1 MHSRRDL
8 SVLLQ
13 KAKSLAIDAG
23 KILLEEK
30 SNGLKVIRKE
40 KKELVSHLDIVVQ
53 DFLIQGLNEE
63 FKDVTVLSEEQKS
76 KNTHTEA
83 FWSIDPIDGTHN
95 FIAGLKSYG
104 ISLAYIENNVI
115 LVGVIYLPET
125 NDLYYA
131 TSGEGAFCNQDR
143 IFCSDVSSL
152 EKSIVA
158 YDNQFYL
165 KDNSINLFNSLIDS
179 TFTMRISGCSVL
191 DACFVS
197 HGLLSAR
204 IYNSTKLCD
213 VAAGL
218 LIVKESG
225 GCVSNFRGEEIDLS
239 NPSDVIISGKY
250 IHAELISLCMD
261 IM

>member
-1 MHSRRDL
+1 MHSKSDL
-8 SVLLQ
+8 SALLR

-40 KKELVSHLDIVVQ
+40 KKELVSHLDLVVQ

-63 FKDVTVLSEEQKS
+63 FKDISILSEEQKN
-76 KNTHTEA
+76 KDTHTEA

-104 ISLAYIENNVI
+104 ISLAYIENDVI
-115 LVGVIYLPET
+115 LLGVIYLPET

-131 TSGEGAFCNQDR
+131 TLGGGAFCNQTR

-165 KDNSINLFNSLIDS
+165 KDNSINLFNALIDS

-191 DACFVS
+191 DACLVS
-197 HGLLSAR
+197 HGFLSAR
-204 IYNSTKLCD
+204 VYNSTKLCD

-225 GCVSNFRGEEIDLS
+225 GYVSNFKGEEIDLS

-250 IHAELISLCMD
+250 IHSELISLCMD
-261 IM
+261 LM